1 MADYTKAFEVEEG
14 IILAGAGGV
23 FSGSLAPDF
32 DAPVGSFYLM
42 TNGTQY
48 TKTSAGAGSGAWT
61 LNTSGGGGGATTNL
75 AVGARIIPVGQ
86 TWSIDA
92 NYESVVTR
100 RMFCLGRLT
109 LAGRITIIF

>member
-14 IILAGAGGV
+14 LIVAGAGGL
-23 FSGSLAPDF
+23 FSGALAPDF

-42 TNGTQY
+42 TNGSQY
-48 TKTSAGAGSGAWT
+48 TKTSAGAGAVAWT
-61 LNTSGGGGGATTNL
+61 LNTSGGGGSSTNL
-75 AVGARIIPVGQ
+75 AMGARTVPVGS

-109 LAGRITIIF
+109 LAGRLTIIF